1 MPSVWIWAWRQ
12 MYGFL
17 LVGGPG
23 GGGVLPLQGKVFRV
37 MARFEGDRV
46 QSLETQIEPER
57 VKSIGDALPGPT
69 ASLPWVGPVH
79 PGREDTLFAV
89 GKAGD
94 LWRKEREDRD
104 PVLLIPGGGKN
115 GQGSSIAVSDDNRL
129 ISVAGTSKMFV
140 WDARAGV
147 TLVQSERK
155 KGPWRYPPWGAEAR
169 FSPQG
174 RWLAIVGSRDSVLLD
189 MTTRQVVWSD
199 AERSWSS
206 AAFSP
211 SGNRLVVIGFR
222 ELRVIDTATGSIV
235 GRMELPVAFPWSA
248 NLPSDDE
255 LLLASNS
262 VITRWSL
269 AEIERL
275 SRERQPG
282 VRLLKGLGEEALR
295 EVRLLPI
302 LPVRKNAPDR
312 TPLGAPLISDDGTL
326 VLLQGPGAAT
336 PQASSWFRVY
346 QSTDLREVGTF
357 HLDDRALG
365 IRPLRLGG
373 DGTLFGIQT
382 EIAPSRF
389 GNDVPVYHVW
399 RLPLSRKA
407 VPSQGT
413 PGP

>member
-12 MYGFL
+12 SYGFL

-46 QSLETQIEPER
+46 QSIAAQIEPER
-57 VKSIGDALPGPT
+57 GKSAGDALPGPA
-69 ASLPWVGPVH
+69 ASLQWVGPVH

-94 LWRKEREDRD
+94 LWRKGREDRD
-104 PVLLIPGGGKN
+104 PVLLIPGRGKG
-115 GQGSSIAVSDDNRL
+115 GQGSSIAVSEDSRL
-129 ISVAGTSKMFV
+129 ISVAGPSKAFV
-140 WDARAGV
+140 WDAQAGV
-147 TLVQSERK
+147 MLTQSEHK

-169 FSPQG
+169 FSPGG
-174 RWLAIVGSRDSVLLD
+174 RWLAIVGSKDSVLLD
-189 MTTRQVVWSD
+189 TATHQIVWSD
-199 AERSWSS
+199 VGQSWSS
-206 AAFSP
+206 AVFSP
-211 SGNRLVVIGFR
+211 GGNRLVVIGFR
-222 ELRVIDTATGSIV
+222 ELRVIDTATGSVV
-235 GRMELPVAFPWSA
+235 GRMELPIAFPWSA

-255 LLLASNS
+255 LLLASNA

-302 LPVRKNAPDR
+302 LPFRNNDPNR
-312 TPLGAPLISDDGTL
+312 TPLEAPLISGDGAL
-326 VLLQGPGAAT
+326 ILLQGAGAAN
-336 PQASSWFRVY
+336 PRASSWFRVF

-357 HLDDRALG
+357 RQDDRALG

-382 EIAPSRF
+382 EITPSRF
-389 GNDVPVYHVW
+389 GNGVPVYHVW
-399 RLPLSRKA
+399 RLPLSRDP
-407 VPSQGT
+407 VPSQGP